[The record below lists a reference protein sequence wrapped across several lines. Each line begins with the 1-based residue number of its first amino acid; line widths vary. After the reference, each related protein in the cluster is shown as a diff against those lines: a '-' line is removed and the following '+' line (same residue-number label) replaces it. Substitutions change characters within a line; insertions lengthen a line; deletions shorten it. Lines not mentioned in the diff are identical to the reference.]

1 MAVVQ
6 ISRIQIRRGKKNT
19 GTGMPQLASGELAWA
34 IDAQELWI
42 GNGAVGEGAPAV
54 GNTRILTDSDNILD
68 IAGTYSYKI
77 DDSLIQS
84 GSDVNY
90 PVTRSLQERLDER
103 VTSASYGI
111 ASDGTDQAAAIQ
123 RIISNLYITNV
134 LNGAADRVVI
144 EFLPGV
150 FNVSTT
156 IYIPSYVTLI
166 GAGRQKTIFN
176 FTGNSGNVFAFVD
189 STSSVGT
196 YNFASTINSG
206 ATAEYN
212 QQPKY
217 IVMKGFTIQTN
228 EPDVGGFYMDCVR
241 DSHFEDIEIEGT
253 FGDSAGDSTVV
264 GGGNGMTMFALSSVV
279 TCQRNKF
286 NNIKFYRCEYAVH
299 AQEDIYNNQWQNCEI
314 IECRYG
320 FDFGTDLDPADPL
333 YPLYGSTGFQY
344 GPRRNL
350 IRDCYFDDVE
360 RYGIR
365 ITHGTYNRS
374 RGNTFIN
381 VGNDGSGNT
390 NNQYAC
396 ILFTDESNSS
406 VHDTF
411 DRQVDLATT
420 NFGETYL
427 PEVDGTADWSYTEPN
442 KLTLNYLPYNGN
454 PDPTSWTTLFRLPYG
469 DEIGFEVKYVLRS
482 AVGARMRSGKFFIAV
497 DQGNNTLQM
506 TEEYNYTG
514 AAMGD
519 EAIEFDAVL
528 SGGSVLVKYYND
540 SVGDTSY
547 FTYTYSA
554 IS

>member
-228 EPDVGGFYMDCVR
+228 EPDVGGFYMV
-241 DSHFEDIEIEGT
+241 
-253 FGDSAGDSTVV
+253 
-264 GGGNGMTMFALSSVV
+264 NG
-279 TCQRNKF
+279 
-286 NNIKFYRCEYAVH
+286 
-299 AQEDIYNNQWQNCEI
+299 
-314 IECRYG
+314 
-320 FDFGTDLDPADPL
+320 
-333 YPLYGSTGFQY
+333 
-344 GPRRNL
+344 
-350 IRDCYFDDVE
+350 
-360 RYGIR
+360 
-365 ITHGTYNRS
+365 
-374 RGNTFIN
+374 
-381 VGNDGSGNT
+381 
-390 NNQYAC
+390 
-396 ILFTDESNSS
+396 LF
-406 VHDTF
+406 
-411 DRQVDLATT
+411 
-420 NFGETYL
+420 
-427 PEVDGTADWSYTEPN
+427 
-442 KLTLNYLPYNGN
+442 
-454 PDPTSWTTLFRLPYG
+454 
-469 DEIGFEVKYVLRS
+469 
-482 AVGARMRSGKFFIAV
+482 
-497 DQGNNTLQM
+497 
-506 TEEYNYTG
+506 
-514 AAMGD
+514 
-519 EAIEFDAVL
+519 
-528 SGGSVLVKYYND
+528 
-540 SVGDTSY
+540 
-547 FTYTYSA
+547 
-554 IS
+554 